1 MMKNLTLADTVAAIV
16 SLLILTGAAWIAV
29 YGPEAP
35 IPVHFDAAGQ
45 ANRYGSRYELAAV
58 LAGLGLLNLLVAWM
72 TGRQA
77 ASVADPVRRKGLQRG
92 QWLSILIMGAVAVFV
107 AWASLGPAAATG
119 VSPPGVAMAFTAV
132 ILLATGAILGRVSP
146 NPFIGV
152 KTPWAYKSRLAW
164 DRSNRLAGRLMFWLG
179 AIGLIA
185 SPFVIQPAGMIALI
199 VGVLI
204 AALWSVFES
213 WRVWRADPE
222 RQPF

>member
-1 MMKNLTLADTVAAIV
+1 MKSPTLADTAAAIV
-16 SLLILTGAAWIAV
+16 SLLILTGAVWIAI
-29 YGPEAP
+29 YGPETP

-45 ANRYGSRYELAAV
+45 ADRYGSRYEVAAV
-58 LAGLGLLNLLVAWM
+58 LAGLALLNLLVAWM

-92 QWLSILIMGAVAVFV
+92 QWLSVLIMGAVAAFI
-107 AWASLGPAAATG
+107 AWASLGPAAASG
-119 VSPPGVAMAFTAV
+119 VSHPGVAMAFTAF
-132 ILLATGAILGRVSP
+132 ILLITGAVLGRVSP

-179 AIGLIA
+179 AAGLIA
-185 SPFVIQPAGMIALI
+185 SPFAPQPAGMITLLAA
-199 VGVLI
+199 VLI
-204 AALWSVFES
+204 AAVWSGFES
-213 WRVWRADPE
+213 WRVWRTDPD

>member
-1 MMKNLTLADTVAAIV
+1 MKNPTLADTVAAIV
-16 SLLILTGAAWIAV
+16 SLLILTGAAWIAI
-29 YGPEAP
+29 YGPETP

-45 ANRYGSRYELAAV
+45 ADRYGSRYELAAV
-58 LAGLGLLNLLVAWM
+58 LAGLALLNLVVARM

-77 ASVADPVRRKGLQRG
+77 ASVADPVRRKGLRGG
-92 QWLSILIMGAVAVFV
+92 QWLSIIIMGAVAVFV
-107 AWASLGPAAATG
+107 AWASLSPAAASG
-119 VSPPGVAMAFTAV
+119 VSHPGVAMAFTAF
-132 ILLATGAILGRVSP
+132 ILLITGAVLGRVSP

-179 AIGLIA
+179 AAGLIA
-185 SPFVIQPAGMIALI
+185 SPFVVQPAGLITLI

-204 AALWSVFES
+204 AAVWSVFES
-213 WRVWRADPE
+213 WRVWRADPD

>member
-1 MMKNLTLADTVAAIV
+1 MKTPTLADTAAAIV
-16 SLLILTGAAWIAV
+16 SLLILTGAAWIAI
-29 YGPEAP
+29 YGPETP
-35 IPVHFDAAGQ
+35 IPVHFDASGQ

-58 LAGLGLLNLLVAWM
+58 LAGLALLNLLVAWM

-92 QWLSILIMGAVAVFV
+92 HWLSVLIMGAVCAFI
-107 AWASLGPAAATG
+107 AWASLGPAAASG
-119 VSPPGVAMAFTAV
+119 VSHPGVAMAFTAF
-132 ILLATGAILGRVSP
+132 ILLVTGAVLGRVSP

-179 AIGLIA
+179 ALGLVA
-185 SPFVIQPAGMIALI
+185 SPFIAQPAGMIALI

-204 AALWSVFES
+204 AAVWSGYES
-213 WRVWRADPE
+213 WRVWRTDPE

>member
-1 MMKNLTLADTVAAIV
+1 MKRLTPTDRVAAIV
-16 SLLILTGAAWIAV
+16 SLLILTGAIWVATH
-29 YGPEAP
+29 GPQSP
-35 IPVHFDAAGQ
+35 IPLHFDAAGQ
-45 ANRYGSRYELAAV
+45 ADRYGSRYELAAT
-58 LAGLGLLNLLVAWM
+58 LAGLAGLNLLVAWM

-92 QWLSILIMGAVAVFV
+92 QWLSILIMGAVAAFIG
-107 AWASLGPAAATG
+107 WSSLGPAAASG
-119 VSPPGVAMAFTAV
+119 VTHMGGAMAFTAF
-132 ILLATGAILGRVSP
+132 ILLITGAVLGRVSP
-146 NPFIGV
+146 NPIIGV

-179 AIGLIA
+179 ALGLIA
-185 SPFVIQPAGMIALI
+185 SPFVVQPAGMIALI

>member
-1 MMKNLTLADTVAAIV
+1 MTKHLTLADTVAAIV

-29 YGPEAP
+29 YGPETP

-45 ANRYGSRYELAAV
+45 ADRYGSRYELAAV
-58 LAGLGLLNLLVAWM
+58 LAGLALLNLLVAWM

-77 ASVADPVRRKGLQRG
+77 ASVADPIRRKGLQRG
-92 QWLSILIMGAVAVFV
+92 QWLSILIMGAVCAFV
-107 AWASLGPAAATG
+107 GWTSLGPAAA
-119 VSPPGVAMAFTAV
+119 SRASHPGVAMAFTAF
-132 ILLATGAILGRVSP
+132 ILLITGAVLGRVSP

-185 SPFVIQPAGMIALI
+185 SPFVVQPTGMISLI
-199 VGVLI
+199 IAVLI
-204 AALWSVFES
+204 AAAWSVFES

>member
-1 MMKNLTLADTVAAIV
+1 MKAPTLADTAAAIV
-16 SLLILTGAAWIAV
+16 SLLILTGAAWVAV

-45 ANRYGSRYELAAV
+45 ADRYGSRYELAAV
-58 LAGLGLLNLLVAWM
+58 LAGLAALNLLVAWM

-77 ASVADPVRRKGLQRG
+77 DTVADPVRRKGLQRG
-92 QWLSILIMGAVAVFV
+92 QWLSVVILGAVCAFI
-107 AWASLGPAAATG
+107 AWASLGPAAASG
-119 VSPPGVAMAFTAV
+119 LSHPGVAMAFTAF
-132 ILLATGAILGRVSP
+132 ILLITGATLGRISP

-179 AIGLIA
+179 AAGLIA
-185 SPFVIQPAGMIALI
+185 SPFIAQPTGLFTLI

-204 AALWSVFES
+204 AAAWSVFES
-213 WRVWRADPE
+213 WRVWRTDPD

>member
-1 MMKNLTLADTVAAIV
+1 MTKKLTLADTVAAIV

-29 YGPEAP
+29 YGPETP

-45 ANRYGSRYELAAV
+45 ADRYGSRYELAAV
-58 LAGLGLLNLLVAWM
+58 LAGLALLNLLVAWM

-92 QWLSILIMGAVAVFV
+92 QWLAVLIMGTVAAFV
-107 AWASLGPAAATG
+107 AWASLGPAAASG
-119 VSPPGVAMAFTAV
+119 VSPPAVAMAFTAF
-132 ILLATGAILGRVSP
+132 ILLITGAVLGRVSP

-179 AIGLIA
+179 AAGLIA
-185 SPFVIQPAGMIALI
+185 SPFAPQPAGLI
-199 VGVLI
+199 TLLVGVLI

-213 WRVWRADPE
+213 WRVWRTDPE

>member
-1 MMKNLTLADTVAAIV
+1 MMKNPTLADTVAAIV
-16 SLLILTGAAWIAV
+16 SLLILTGAAWIAI
-29 YGPEAP
+29 YGPETP

-45 ANRYGSRYELAAV
+45 ADRYGSRYELAAT
-58 LAGLGLLNLLVAWM
+58 LAGLALLNLLVTWM

-77 ASVADPVRRKGLQRG
+77 ASVADPVRRKGLRGG
-92 QWLSILIMGAVAVFV
+92 QWLSIIIMGAVAVFV
-107 AWASLGPAAATG
+107 AWASLGPAAASG
-119 VSPPGVAMAFTAV
+119 VSHPGVAMAFTAF
-132 ILLATGAILGRVSP
+132 ILLITGAVLGRVSP

-179 AIGLIA
+179 AAGLIA
-185 SPFVIQPAGMIALI
+185 SPFVVQPAGLITLI

-204 AALWSVFES
+204 AAVWSVFES
-213 WRVWRADPE
+213 WRVWRADPD

>member
-1 MMKNLTLADTVAAIV
+1 MTKKLTLADTVAAIV
-16 SLLILTGAAWIAV
+16 SLLILTGAAWIAI
-29 YGPEAP
+29 YGPETP

-45 ANRYGSRYELAAV
+45 ADRYGSRYEVAAV
-58 LAGLGLLNLLVAWM
+58 LAGLALLNLLVAWM

-92 QWLSILIMGAVAVFV
+92 QWLSILIMGAVAAFI
-107 AWASLGPAAATG
+107 AWASLGPAAASG
-119 VSPPGVAMAFTAV
+119 VSHPGVAMAFLGF
-132 ILLATGAILGRVSP
+132 IFLITGAVLGRVSP

-179 AIGLIA
+179 AAGLIA
-185 SPFVIQPAGMIALI
+185 SPFATQPAGMITLLAA
-199 VGVLI
+199 VLI
-204 AALWSVFES
+204 AAVWSVFES
-213 WRVWRADPE
+213 WRVWRTDPD

>member
-1 MMKNLTLADTVAAIV
+1 MMKKLTLADTVAAIV
-16 SLLILTGAAWIAV
+16 SLLILTGAVWIAI
-29 YGPEAP
+29 YGPETP

-45 ANRYGSRYELAAV
+45 ADRYGSRYEVAAV
-58 LAGLGLLNLLVAWM
+58 LAGLALLNLLVAWM

-92 QWLSILIMGAVAVFV
+92 QWLSVLIMGAVAAFI
-107 AWASLGPAAATG
+107 AWASLGPAAASG
-119 VSPPGVAMAFTAV
+119 VSHPGVAMAFTAF
-132 ILLATGAILGRVSP
+132 ILLITGAVLGRVSP

-179 AIGLIA
+179 AIGLVA
-185 SPFVIQPAGMIALI
+185 SPFAPQPGGAIVLI

-204 AALWSVFES
+204 AGVWSVVES
-213 WRVWRADPE
+213 WRVWRSDPD

>member
-1 MMKNLTLADTVAAIV
+1 MMKNLTLADTVAAIA
-16 SLLILTGAAWIAV
+16 SLLILTGSAWIAV
-29 YGPEAP
+29 YGPETP

-58 LAGLGLLNLLVAWM
+58 LAGLALLNLLVAWM

-119 VSPPGVAMAFTAV
+119 VSPPGVAMAFTAF

>member
-1 MMKNLTLADTVAAIV
+1 MKAPTLADTAAAIV
-16 SLLILTGAAWIAV
+16 SLLILTGAAWVAV

-45 ANRYGSRYELAAV
+45 ADRYGSRYELAAV
-58 LAGLGLLNLLVAWM
+58 LAGLAALNLLVAWM

-77 ASVADPVRRKGLQRG
+77 DTVADPVRRKGLQSG
-92 QWLSILIMGAVAVFV
+92 QWLSVIILGAVCAFI
-107 AWASLGPAAATG
+107 AWASLGPPAASG
-119 VSPPGVAMAFTAV
+119 LSHPGVAMAFTAF
-132 ILLATGAILGRVSP
+132 ILLITGATLGRISP

-179 AIGLIA
+179 AAGLIA
-185 SPFVIQPAGMIALI
+185 SPFIAQPTGLFTLI

-204 AALWSVFES
+204 AAAWSVFES
-213 WRVWRADPE
+213 WRVWRTDPD

>member
-1 MMKNLTLADTVAAIV
+1 MIKNLTLADTAAAVV
-16 SLLILTGAAWIAV
+16 SLLILTVAAWIAV
-29 YGPEAP
+29 YGPETP

-45 ANRYGSRYELAAV
+45 ADRYGSRYELAAV
-58 LAGLGLLNLLVAWM
+58 LAGLALLNLLVAWM

-77 ASVADPVRRKGLQRG
+77 ESVADPVRRKGLQRG
-92 QWLSILIMGAVAVFV
+92 QWLSVIILGAVCAFI
-107 AWASLGPAAATG
+107 AWASLGPAAASG
-119 VSPPGVAMAFTAV
+119 ASPPGVAMAFLGF
-132 ILLATGAILGRVSP
+132 IFLITGAVLGRVSP

-164 DRSNRLAGRLMFWLG
+164 DRSNRLAGRLLFGLG

-185 SPFVIQPAGMIALI
+185 SPFVAQPAGMIALI

-204 AALWSVFES
+204 AAVWSGYES
-213 WRVWRADPE
+213 WRVWRTDPE

>member
-1 MMKNLTLADTVAAIV
+1 MKRLTPTDRVAAIV
-16 SLLILTGAAWIAV
+16 SLLILTGAIWVATH
-29 YGPEAP
+29 GSQSP
-35 IPVHFDAAGQ
+35 IPLHFDAAGQ
-45 ANRYGSRYELAAV
+45 ADRYGSRYELAAT
-58 LAGLGLLNLLVAWM
+58 LAGLAGLNLLVAWM

-92 QWLSILIMGAVAVFV
+92 QWLSILIMGAVAAFIG
-107 AWASLGPAAATG
+107 WSSLGPAASG
-119 VSPPGVAMAFTAV
+119 VSPPGVAMAFTAF
-132 ILLATGAILGRVSP
+132 ILLITGAVLGRVSP

-179 AIGLIA
+179 ALGLIA
-185 SPFVIQPAGMIALI
+185 SPFVVQPAGMIALI

>member
-1 MMKNLTLADTVAAIV
+1 MTKKLTLADTVAAIV
-16 SLLILTGAAWIAV
+16 SLLILTGAAWIAI
-29 YGPEAP
+29 YGPETP

-45 ANRYGSRYELAAV
+45 ADRYGSRYEVAAV
-58 LAGLGLLNLLVAWM
+58 LAGLALLNLLVAWM

-92 QWLSILIMGAVAVFV
+92 QWLSVLIMGAVAAFI
-107 AWASLGPAAATG
+107 AWASLGPAAASG
-119 VSPPGVAMAFTAV
+119 VSHPGAAMAFTAF
-132 ILLATGAILGRVSP
+132 ILLITGAVLGRVSP

-179 AIGLIA
+179 AAGLIA
-185 SPFVIQPAGMIALI
+185 SPFAAQPAGMITLLAA
-199 VGVLI
+199 VLI
-204 AALWSVFES
+204 AAVWSVFES
-213 WRVWRADPE
+213 WRVWRTDPD

>member
-1 MMKNLTLADTVAAIV
+1 MKRLTLADTIAAIV
-16 SLLILTGAAWIAV
+16 SLLILTGAIWVATH
-29 YGPEAP
+29 GPQSP
-35 IPVHFDAAGQ
+35 IPLHFDAAGQ
-45 ANRYGSRYELAAV
+45 ADRYGSRYELAAT
-58 LAGLGLLNLLVAWM
+58 LAGLAGLNLLVAWM

-92 QWLSILIMGAVAVFV
+92 QWLSILIMGAVAAFIG
-107 AWASLGPAAATG
+107 WSSLGPAAASG
-119 VSPPGVAMAFTAV
+119 VSPPGVAMAFTAF
-132 ILLATGAILGRVSP
+132 ILLITGAVLGRVSP

-185 SPFVIQPAGMIALI
+185 SPFVVQPAGMIALI